1 MTQDN
6 SKSHIIYRGDILIVD
21 DTPENLKFLSKTLA
35 EQQYKVRSVTDG
47 VMALRVAHAAPIN
60 LILLDVRMP
69 GMDGYEVCSRLK
81 QHENTKHIPI
91 IFISALDDMI
101 DKVKAFNVGGVDYI
115 TKPFHVEEVLARIE
129 THITLEAAKTEIL
142 KLNSELENRV
152 RQRTHQLEKEI
163 SARQQ
168 AQEQLLHL
176 ALHDALT
183 ELPNR
188 VLFMKQL
195 GRILEQSK
203 QNSEHHFAVL
213 LLDCDH
219 FKVVND
225 SLGHVVGDRLLI
237 AVARRIQTCL
247 PPGVMLARLG
257 GDEFAILIEEDTPHG
272 DRALELASRIQTE
285 LSYPFQLGSQENFT
299 NVSVGIV
306 LSHQNYEQPE
316 HLLRD
321 ADSAMYQ
328 AKARGKASQQI
339 FDPRMYTQAIVRLQM
354 ETDLRRAIERE
365 EFILYYQP
373 IICLKT
379 GKVAGLE
386 ALIRWEHP
394 NQGLLLPGEFLPIA
408 QDSDLMSQIDT
419 WVLRQACLQL
429 KHWQENKNLQDSIFM
444 STNLSVHNFLQGDIT
459 EKISNIL
466 IETGV
471 SGHCLELE
479 ITEESIIRN
488 PGRVNSILNEL
499 KNRNIKFSIDDFGT
513 GYSSLSYLHQFSVD
527 SLKID
532 RSFIESI
539 VPNGSS
545 THNTQIAQ
553 TIVQLAENLHL
564 SVIAEGIETREQ
576 LSVLEE
582 LDCTYGQGYY
592 FSRPLP
598 AEAALKFLMYCQQ
611 SG

>member
-1 MTQDN
+1 MPQDN
-6 SKSHIIYRGDILIVD
+6 TGVNNYRGDILIVD
-21 DTPENLKFLSKTLA
+21 DTPENLKFLSKTLS
-35 EQQYKVRSVTDG
+35 EQRYKVRSVTEG
-47 VMALRVAHAAPIN
+47 KMALRVANAAPIN
-60 LILLDVRMP
+60 LILLDVKMP
-69 GMDGYEVCSRLK
+69 EMDGYEVCAQLK
-81 QHENTKHIPI
+81 KHNKTKHIPV
-91 IFISALDDMI
+91 IFISALDDML
-101 DKVKAFNVGGVDYI
+101 DKLKAFNVGGVDYI

-129 THITLEAAKTEIL
+129 THLSLENAKAEIL

-152 RQRTHQLEKEI
+152 RQRTHQLENEI
-163 SARQQ
+163 SARQK
-168 AQEQLLHL
+168 AQEELLHL
-176 ALHDALT
+176 ALHDSLT

-203 QNSEHHFAVL
+203 QNNEHQFSL
-213 LLDCDH
+213 MLLDCDH

-225 SLGHVVGDRLLI
+225 SLGHLVGDRLLI

-257 GDEFAILIEEDTPHG
+257 GDEFAILIEEDTPMG
-272 DRALELASRIQTE
+272 DRARTLADTIQRE

-299 NVSVGIV
+299 NVSIGIV
-306 LSHQNYEQPE
+306 LSHPNYEQPE

-328 AKARGKASQQI
+328 AKAKGKASQQI

-365 EFILYYQP
+365 EFVLYYQP

-379 GKVAGLE
+379 RKVAGLE

-394 NQGLLLPGEFLPIA
+394 NRGLLLPGEFLPIA
-408 QDSDLMSQIDT
+408 QDSDLMSRIDI
-419 WVLRQACLQL
+419 WVLREACLQL
-429 KHWQENKNLQDSIFM
+429 KSWQDNANLVNSIFM
-444 STNLSVHNFLQGDIT
+444 STNLSVHNFLQADIT
-459 EKISNIL
+459 EKISGIL
-466 IETGV
+466 LETGV

-479 ITEESIIRN
+479 ITEESIIKN
-488 PGRVNSILNEL
+488 PSRVNAILNQL
-499 KNRNIKFSIDDFGT
+499 KNQSIKFSIDDFGT
-513 GYSSLSYLHQFSVD
+513 GYSSLSYLHKFSVD

-532 RSFIESI
+532 RSFIEGIS
-539 VPNGSS
+539 PQGSS
-545 THNTQIAQ
+545 PSNIQIAH
-553 TIVQLAENLHL
+553 TIVQLAENLQL
-564 SVIAEGIETREQ
+564 SVIAEGIETLEQ
-576 LSVLEE
+576 LLVLED

-598 AEAALKFLMYCQQ
+598 AQAALNFLTYCQQ

>member
-1 MTQDN
+1 MPQDN
-6 SKSHIIYRGDILIVD
+6 TNADSYRGDILIVD
-21 DTPENLKFLSKTLA
+21 DTPENLKFLSKTLS
-35 EQQYKVRSVTDG
+35 EQRYKVRSVTDG
-47 VMALRVAHAAPIN
+47 KMALRVANAAPVN
-60 LILLDVRMP
+60 LILLDVKMP
-69 GMDGYEVCSRLK
+69 EMDGYEVCTQLK
-81 QHENTKHIPI
+81 KHDKTKHIPI
-91 IFISALDDMI
+91 IFISALDDML
-101 DKVKAFNVGGVDYI
+101 DKVRAFNVGGVDYI

-129 THITLEAAKTEIL
+129 THLSLENAKTEIL
-142 KLNSELENRV
+142 KLNTELENRV

-163 SARQQ
+163 SARQE
-168 AQEQLLHL
+168 AQERLLHL
-176 ALHDALT
+176 ALHDSLT

-195 GRILEQSK
+195 GRILEQSQ
-203 QNSEHHFAVL
+203 QNQDHYFSL
-213 LLDCDH
+213 MLLDCDH

-225 SLGHVVGDRLLI
+225 SLGHLVGDRLLI

-257 GDEFAILIEEDTPHG
+257 GDEFAILIEEDTPRG
-272 DRALELASRIQTE
+272 DRALTLADTIQQE

-306 LSHQNYEQPE
+306 LSHPNYEQPE

-321 ADSAMYQ
+321 ADSAMYE
-328 AKARGKASQQI
+328 AKAKGKASQRI

-354 ETDLRRAIERE
+354 ETDLRRAIERG
-365 EFILYYQP
+365 EFVLYYQP

-379 GKVAGLE
+379 RQVAGLE

-394 NQGLLLPGEFLPIA
+394 NRGLLLPGEFLPIA
-408 QDSDLMSQIDT
+408 QDSDLMSRIDI
-419 WVLRQACLQL
+419 WVLREACLQL
-429 KHWQENKNLQDSIFM
+429 KSWQDNANLSDSIFM
-444 STNLSVHNFLQGDIT
+444 STNLSVHNFLQGDII
-459 EKISNIL
+459 EQISDIL

-488 PGRVNSILNEL
+488 PIRVNSILNQL

-532 RSFIESI
+532 RSFIEGIS
-539 VPNGSS
+539 PQGSS
-545 THNTQIAQ
+545 PSNIKIAH
-553 TIVQLAENLHL
+553 TIVQLAENLQL
-564 SVIAEGIETREQ
+564 SVIAEGIETLEQ
-576 LSVLEE
+576 LSVLED

-598 AEAALKFLMYCQQ
+598 AEAALNFLTYCQQ

>member
-1 MTQDN
+1 MTQKHPSAD
-6 SKSHIIYRGDILIVD
+6 SYRGDILIVD

-35 EQQYKVRSVTDG
+35 EQCYKVRSVTEGD
-47 VMALRVAHAAPIN
+47 MALRVANAAPIN
-60 LILLDVRMP
+60 LILLDVKMP

-81 QHENTKHIPI
+81 KNDKTKDIPV

-129 THITLEAAKTEIL
+129 THITLEAVKTEIL
-142 KLNSELENRV
+142 RLNAELEHRV

-163 SARQQ
+163 SARQE
-168 AQEQLLHL
+168 AQEQLLHV
-176 ALHDALT
+176 ALHDSLT

-195 GRILEQSK
+195 GRILAQSK
-203 QNSEHHFAVL
+203 QNDGHNFSLL

-237 AVARRIQTCL
+237 SVARRIQTCL

-257 GDEFAILIEEDTPHG
+257 GDEFAILIEEDTSRG
-272 DRALELASRIQTE
+272 DRALALANTIQEE

-299 NVSVGIV
+299 NVSIGIV
-306 LSHQNYEQPE
+306 LSHPSYEQPE

-328 AKARGKASQQI
+328 AKAKGKTSQQI
-339 FDPRMYTQAIVRLQM
+339 FDPRMYSQAIVRLQI

-373 IICLKT
+373 IIDLKT
-379 GKVAGLE
+379 RQVAGLE
-386 ALIRWEHP
+386 ALIRWQHP
-394 NQGLLLPGEFLPIA
+394 TRGLLLPGEFLPIA
-408 QDSDLMSQIDT
+408 QDSDLMSQIDA
-419 WVLRQACLQL
+419 WVLRKACLQL
-429 KHWQENKNLQDSIFM
+429 RDWQDNAALPESIFM
-444 STNLSVHNFLQGDIT
+444 STNLSVHNFLREDIT
-459 EKISNIL
+459 ETIFNIL
-466 IETGV
+466 LETGV

-479 ITEESIIRN
+479 ITEESIVSN
-488 PGRVNSILNEL
+488 PQQVNCILTEL
-499 KNRNIKFSIDDFGT
+499 KHRNIKFSIDDFGT

-532 RSFIESI
+532 RSFIERLSCR
-539 VPNGSS
+539 GSLPGNS
-545 THNTQIAQ
+545 EIAQ
-553 TIVQLAENLHL
+553 TIVQLAASLKL
-564 SVIAEGIETREQ
+564 SVIAEGIETLDQ
-576 LSVLEE
+576 LTVLQD
-582 LDCTYGQGYY
+582 LDCTYGQGFY

-598 AEAALKFLMYCQQ
+598 AEAALGFLSYCQQ
-611 SG
+611 SR

>member
-1 MTQDN
+1 
-6 SKSHIIYRGDILIVD
+6 
-21 DTPENLKFLSKTLA
+21 
-35 EQQYKVRSVTDG
+35 
-47 VMALRVAHAAPIN
+47 
-60 LILLDVRMP
+60 MP
-69 GMDGYEVCSRLK
+69 GMDGYEVCCRLK
-81 QHENTKHIPI
+81 QHEKTKNIPV

-101 DKVKAFNVGGVDYI
+101 DKVKAFHVGGVDYI

-142 KLNSELENRV
+142 KLNSNLENRV

-163 SARQQ
+163 AARQQ

-195 GRILEQSK
+195 GRILDQSK
-203 QNSEHHFAVL
+203 QNSTHRFSVL

-225 SLGHVVGDRLLI
+225 SLGHLVGDRLLI

-257 GDEFAILIEEDTPHG
+257 GDEFAILVEEDTPEG
-272 DRALELASRIQTE
+272 DRALELAKQIQAE

-299 NVSVGIV
+299 NVSIGIV
-306 LSHQNYEQPE
+306 LGHPSYEQPE

-328 AKARGKASQQI
+328 AKAKGKASQQI
-339 FDPRMYTQAIVRLQM
+339 FDSRMYTQAIVRLQM
-354 ETDLRRAIERE
+354 ETDLRRAIERR
-365 EFILYYQP
+365 EFLLYYQP

-379 GKVAGLE
+379 RKVSGLE

-394 NQGLLLPGEFLPIA
+394 SRGLLLPGEFLPIA
-408 QDSDLMSQIDT
+408 QDSDLMSHIDI
-419 WVLRQACLQL
+419 WVLREACLQL
-429 KHWQENKNLQDSIFM
+429 KAWQDKNKLDDAIFM
-444 STNLSVHNFLQGDIT
+444 STNLSVHNFLQEDIT
-459 EKISNIL
+459 EKISDIL
-466 IETGV
+466 VETGV

-479 ITEESIIRN
+479 ITEDSIIRN
-488 PGRVNSILNEL
+488 PSQVNSILNRL
-499 KNRNIKFSIDDFGT
+499 KHQNIKFSIDDFGT

-532 RSFIESI
+532 RSFIQGI
-539 VPNGSS
+539 APQPSS
-545 THNTQIAQ
+545 LSNLQIAN
-553 TIVQLAENLHL
+553 TIIQLAENLQL
-564 SVIAEGIETREQ
+564 SVIAEGIETLEQ
-576 LSVLEE
+576 LSILED

-598 AEAALKFLMYCQQ
+598 ADAALNFLTYCQQ

>member
-1 MTQDN
+1 MTQEHPNADT
-6 SKSHIIYRGDILIVD
+6 YRGDILIVD
-21 DTPENLKFLSKTLA
+21 DTPENLKFLSRTLA
-35 EQQYKVRSVTDG
+35 EQRYKVRSVTEGD
-47 VMALRVAHAAPIN
+47 MALRVANAAPIN
-60 LILLDVRMP
+60 LILLDVKMP

-81 QHENTKHIPI
+81 KNDKTKDIPV

-101 DKVKAFNVGGVDYI
+101 DKVKAFEVGGVDYI

-129 THITLEAAKTEIL
+129 THITLESVKSEIL
-142 KLNSELENRV
+142 KLNVELEHRV

-163 SARQQ
+163 SARQE

-176 ALHDALT
+176 ALHDSLT

-203 QNSEHHFAVL
+203 QNNDHHFSL
-213 LLDCDH
+213 MLLDCDH

-237 AVARRIQTCL
+237 SVARRIQTCL

-257 GDEFAILIEEDTPHG
+257 GDEFAILLEEDTPSG
-272 DRALELASRIQTE
+272 DRALTLANTIQEE
-285 LSYPFQLGSQENFT
+285 LSYPFQLGCQENFT

-306 LSHQNYEQPE
+306 LSHPNYEQPE

-328 AKARGKASQQI
+328 AKAKGKASQQI
-339 FDPRMYTQAIVRLQM
+339 FDPRMYTQAIIRLQM
-354 ETDLRRAIERE
+354 ETDLRRAIERG
-365 EFILYYQP
+365 EFVLYYQP
-373 IICLKT
+373 IISLAT
-379 GKVAGLE
+379 RKVAGLE

-394 NQGLLLPGEFLPIA
+394 SRGLLLPGEFLPTA

-419 WVLRQACLQL
+419 WVLREACFQL
-429 KHWQENKNLQDSIFM
+429 RDWQENAAVPDSIFM
-444 STNLSVHNFLQGDIT
+444 STNLSVHNFLREDIT
-459 EKISNIL
+459 ETIFDIL
-466 IETGV
+466 LETGV

-479 ITEESIIRN
+479 ITEESIVSN
-488 PGRVNSILNEL
+488 PQRVNSILKEL
-499 KNRNIKFSIDDFGT
+499 KHRNIKFSIDDFGT

-532 RSFIESI
+532 RSFIERIS
-539 VPNGSS
+539 PRGALPGNKE
-545 THNTQIAQ
+545 IAQ
-553 TIVQLAENLHL
+553 TIIQLAESLKL
-564 SVIAEGIETREQ
+564 SVIAEGIETVDQLMVLEQ
-576 LSVLEE
+576 LK
-582 LDCTYGQGYY
+582 CNYGQGFY
-592 FSRPLP
+592 FSRPLA
-598 AEAALKFLMYCQQ
+598 AEVTLDFLSYCQH

>member
-1 MTQDN
+1 MTQEHPKTD
-6 SKSHIIYRGDILIVD
+6 SYRGDILIVD

-35 EQQYKVRSVTDG
+35 EQRYKVRSVTEGD
-47 VMALRVAHAAPIN
+47 MALRVANAAPIN
-60 LILLDVRMP
+60 LILLDVKMP
-69 GMDGYEVCSRLK
+69 DMDGYEVCCRLK
-81 QHENTKHIPI
+81 RNDKTKDIPV

-101 DKVKAFNVGGVDYI
+101 DKVKAFDVGGVDYI

-142 KLNSELENRV
+142 KLNSELEHRV

-163 SARQQ
+163 SARQE

-176 ALHDALT
+176 ALHDSLT

-203 QNSEHHFAVL
+203 QNNDHNFSL
-213 LLDCDH
+213 MLLDCDH

-237 AVARRIQTCL
+237 SVARRIQTCL

-257 GDEFAILIEEDTPHG
+257 GDEFAILLEDDTPSG
-272 DRALELASRIQTE
+272 DRAIALAKTIQEE
-285 LSYPFQLGSQENFT
+285 LSYPFQLGTQENFT

-306 LSHQNYEQPE
+306 LSHPNYEQPE

-328 AKARGKASQQI
+328 AKAKGKASKQI
-339 FDPRMYTQAIVRLQM
+339 FDPRMYTQAIIRLQL
-354 ETDLRRAIERE
+354 ETDLRRAIERG
-365 EFILYYQP
+365 EFVLYYQP
-373 IICLKT
+373 IIDLKT
-379 GKVAGLE
+379 RKVAGLE
-386 ALIRWEHP
+386 SLIRWQHP
-394 NQGLLLPGEFLPIA
+394 SRGLLLPGEFLPIA

-419 WVLRQACLQL
+419 WVLREACLQL
-429 KHWQENKNLQDSIFM
+429 RDWQENATIPDSIFM
-444 STNLSVHNFLQGDIT
+444 STNLSVHNFLRDDIT
-459 EKISNIL
+459 ETIFNIL
-466 IETGV
+466 LETGV

-479 ITEESIIRN
+479 ITEESIVSN
-488 PGRVNSILNEL
+488 PQRVNCILKEL
-499 KNRNIKFSIDDFGT
+499 KHRNIKFSIDDFGT

-532 RSFIESI
+532 RSFIERIS
-539 VPNGSS
+539 PRGALPG
-545 THNTQIAQ
+545 NTEIAQ
-553 TIVQLAENLHL
+553 TIIQLAESLKL
-564 SVIAEGIETREQ
+564 SVIAEGIETIEQ
-576 LSVLEE
+576 LTVLEK
-582 LDCTYGQGYY
+582 LNCNYGQGFY

-598 AEAALKFLMYCQQ
+598 AETTLDFVSYCQH